1 MMVAAFPE
9 LKIIRGLEITGKTY
23 GELKSLT
30 GLSDRWL
37 TIKLKILEGL
47 RIVQKTGNEYRLTVF
62 NLTENSPFIKLS
74 LISTELYL
82 LKDVLALI
90 LFGTFARNEFRED
103 SDIDFVIVMER
114 YPLFPKRVELKL
126 EKKYGVPIDAF
137 WFSYD
142 DFIKNLME
150 NSWLVFSLVE
160 GYRVIFDKKNNVLP
174 VLEYKKVEVNKK
186 WFYDEEAEAW
196 IPRKYEYI
204 YKQPS
209 TT

>member
-1 MMVAAFPE
+1 MLVAAFSE
-9 LKIIRGLEITGKTY
+9 LKITRSLEIGGKTY
-23 GELKSLT
+23 SELKSLT

-47 RIVQKTGNEYRLTVF
+47 GVVQKTGNRYKLTAF
-62 NLTENSPFIKLS
+62 NLTEDSPLTKIS

-82 LKDVLALI
+82 LKGVLALI

-126 EKKYGVPIDAF
+126 EKKYEIPIDAF

-150 NSWLVFSLVE
+150 DSWLVFGLVE
-160 GYRVIFDKKNNVLP
+160 GCKVIFDKKNNVLP
-174 VLEYKKVEVNKK
+174 VLEYKKIEVKRK

>member
-1 MMVAAFPE
+1 MVAAFPE
-9 LKIIRGLEITGKTY
+9 LKITRGLEISGKTY
-23 GELKSLT
+23 SELKSLT

-47 RIVQKTGNEYRLTVF
+47 GVVQKTGKMYRVTAF
-62 NLTENSPFIKLS
+62 NLAENSPLIKLS

-103 SDIDFVIVMER
+103 SDIDFVIILER
-114 YPLFPKRVELKL
+114 YPLFPKRVELKF
-126 EKKYGVPIDAF
+126 EKKYEIPIDAF
-137 WFSYD
+137 WFSYN

-150 NSWLVFSLVE
+150 DSWLVFGLAE
-160 GYRVIFDKKNNVLP
+160 GYKVIFDKKNNVLP
-174 VLEYKKVEVNKK
+174 VLEYKKIEVKKK

-196 IPRKYEYI
+196 IPRKYEYT
-204 YKQPS
+204 YKPPS

>member
-1 MMVAAFPE
+1 MLVAAFSE
-9 LKIIRGLEITGKTY
+9 LKITRSLEIGGKTY
-23 GELKSLT
+23 SELKSLT

-47 RIVQKTGNEYRLTVF
+47 GVVQKTGNRYKLTAF
-62 NLTENSPFIKLS
+62 NLTEDSPLTKIS

-82 LKDVLALI
+82 LKGVLALI

-103 SDIDFVIVMER
+103 SDIDFVIVIER

-126 EKKYGVPIDAF
+126 EKKYEIPIDAF

-150 NSWLVFSLVE
+150 DSWLVFGLVE
-160 GYRVIFDKKNNVLP
+160 GCKVIFDKKNNVLP
-174 VLEYKKVEVNKK
+174 VLEYKKIEVKRK